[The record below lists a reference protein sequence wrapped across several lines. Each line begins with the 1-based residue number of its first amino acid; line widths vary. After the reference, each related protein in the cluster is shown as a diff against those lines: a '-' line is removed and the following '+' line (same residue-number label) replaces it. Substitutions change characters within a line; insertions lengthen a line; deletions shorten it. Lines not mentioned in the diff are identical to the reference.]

1 MADKTKAQHAL
12 NGGYNAD
19 QITVLEGLEAVR
31 HRPGMYIGSTD
42 TKGIFVLLREVL
54 DNSTDE
60 AMANHAD
67 HVIVRALPDNYVQ
80 VEDNGRGIPV
90 DKHEKTGKSALE
102 VVMTKLHA
110 GGKFDQG
117 NDDSNYKTSAGLNG
131 VGVSC
136 VNALSVETVV
146 EVKREG
152 KLWRQTYSKG
162 IPTSEVEVV
171 GEAEGTGTIVTYL
184 ADGDIFPSIDLDL
197 EAVRKRLRELS
208 YLIPTCKFTFENHRV
223 TPMEIETYQNK
234 GGLPSF
240 CEHLNKNKTALTR
253 VISFK
258 GQRKD
263 ETGGKSIEVEVA
275 IQYNDG
281 YHDTIIAFGNSIHN
295 IHGGL
300 HESGFK
306 TGLTRAVTSYA
317 RKKNLIKD
325 KDPKIEGE
333 DVREG
338 LVAIVSVKVT
348 DPIFSSQ
355 AKERLA
361 GPAFIEGA
369 VNSLVGEGLA
379 EYLEENPRIA
389 EKIVQKSVIAAQAR
403 EAARKAIDLVKRKSA
418 LEADTLPGKLADC
431 SEKDPAQCEIFLV
444 EGDSAGGCFSGET
457 LVALTDGR
465 DVSFEQLV
473 EEQTQGHEHFVYT
486 IKNDGS
492 IGVERALHARVTK
505 RSTSVVR
512 VTLDNGERIVCT
524 PDHKFMLRDGSY
536 REAAQLKEKD
546 SLMPLYRKQHEGSD
560 LVLNP
565 ANGFW
570 ELLQTREA
578 VEEEASLFNHRVVSV
593 EVLEQQID
601 VYDIEVPSTHN
612 FALASGVFVHNSAK
626 QGRDRRFQAILP
638 LRGKIINVEKN
649 RLDKILGNEEI
660 RAMITAFGTGIADRI
675 DYSDIADQVEQGAL
689 DFDADG
695 NVEEVEPI
703 HEETPEEDQ
712 TFGGGPRKRSKGGKV
727 NAAFDLTRLRYD
739 RIIIMCDADVDG
751 SHIRTLL
758 LTFFFRYMKPLVES
772 GHIYIARPPLY
783 SIRRGKKLEY
793 AYTDAERDK
802 MLKTGR
808 AEVGRYK
815 GLGEMNPEELW
826 STTMLPQNRML
837 MQVTLE
843 DAAEADTIFSIL
855 MGDAVEPR
863 KEFIEANAQ
872 LVADLDV

>member
-42 TKGIFVLLREVL
+42 LKGIFVLLREVL

-90 DKHEKTGKSALE
+90 DKHASGISALE
-102 VVMTKLHA
+102 LVMTKLHA

-136 VNALSVETVV
+136 VNALSIETTV

-162 IPTSEVEVV
+162 VPTSEVEVV
-171 GEAEGTGTIVTYL
+171 GDAEGTGTIVTYL
-184 ADGDIFPSIDLDL
+184 ADSEIFPSIDLDL

-223 TPMEIETYQNK
+223 TPMESETYQNK

-253 VISFK
+253 VISFT

-263 ETGGKSIEVEVA
+263 ETGVKSIEVEVA
-275 IQYNDG
+275 LQYNDG

-306 TGLTRAVTSYA
+306 TGLTRAVTGYA
-317 RKKNLIKD
+317 RKKNLLKD
-325 KDPKIEGE
+325 KDPKVEGE

-379 EYLEENPRIA
+379 EFLEENPRIA

-444 EGDSAGGCFSGET
+444 EGDSAGG
-457 LVALTDGR
+457 
-465 DVSFEQLV
+465 
-473 EEQTQGHEHFVYT
+473 
-486 IKNDGS
+486 
-492 IGVERALHARVTK
+492 
-505 RSTSVVR
+505 
-512 VTLDNGERIVCT
+512 
-524 PDHKFMLRDGSY
+524 
-536 REAAQLKEKD
+536 
-546 SLMPLYRKQHEGSD
+546 
-560 LVLNP
+560 
-565 ANGFW
+565 
-570 ELLQTREA
+570 
-578 VEEEASLFNHRVVSV
+578 
-593 EVLEQQID
+593 
-601 VYDIEVPSTHN
+601 
-612 FALASGVFVHNSAK
+612 SAK

-675 DYSDIADQVEQGAL
+675 DYSDIADQVEQEAL
-689 DFDADG
+689 DFNEDG
-695 NVEEVEPI
+695 DVVEVEAI
-703 HEETPEEDQ
+703 HEEGSNGMSE
-712 TFGGGPRKRSKGGKV
+712 FSGPRKRAKGGKV

-793 AYTDAERDK
+793 AYSDGERDK
-802 MLKTGR
+802 MLKVGR
-808 AEVGRYK
+808 ADVGRYK

-826 STTMLPQNRML
+826 STTMLPQNRLL

-863 KEFIEANAQ
+863 KEFIEQNAQ

>member
-60 AMANHAD
+60 AMAGHAD
-67 HVIVRALPDNYVQ
+67 HVIVRALPENRVQ

-117 NDDSNYKTSAGLNG
+117 KDESNYKTSAGLNG

-146 EVKREG
+146 EVKREE

-171 GEAEGTGTIVTYL
+171 GTAEGTGTIVTYL
-184 ADGDIFPSIDLDL
+184 ADGEIFPSIDLDL
-197 EAVRKRLRELS
+197 ESVRKRLRELS
-208 YLIPTCKFTFENHRV
+208 YLIPTCKFTFENYRV
-223 TPMEIETYQNK
+223 EPMETETYQNK

-240 CEHLNKNKTALTR
+240 VEHLNKSKTALFPRAIHFT
-253 VISFK
+253 

-263 ETGGKSIEVEVA
+263 ETGQKSIEVEVA
-275 IQYNDG
+275 VQYNDS

-317 RKKNLIKD
+317 RKKNLIKE

-369 VNSLVGEGLA
+369 VNSLVGEGFA

-389 EKIVQKSVIAAQAR
+389 EKIVYKSVIAAQAR

-444 EGDSAGGCFSGET
+444 EGDSAGG
-457 LVALTDGR
+457 
-465 DVSFEQLV
+465 
-473 EEQTQGHEHFVYT
+473 
-486 IKNDGS
+486 
-492 IGVERALHARVTK
+492 
-505 RSTSVVR
+505 
-512 VTLDNGERIVCT
+512 
-524 PDHKFMLRDGSY
+524 
-536 REAAQLKEKD
+536 
-546 SLMPLYRKQHEGSD
+546 
-560 LVLNP
+560 
-565 ANGFW
+565 
-570 ELLQTREA
+570 
-578 VEEEASLFNHRVVSV
+578 
-593 EVLEQQID
+593 
-601 VYDIEVPSTHN
+601 
-612 FALASGVFVHNSAK
+612 SAK

-695 NVEEVEPI
+695 NIEEVEPI
-703 HEETPEEDQ
+703 HEEGEE
-712 TFGGGPRKRSKGGKV
+712 TNGNGNGGPRKRAKGGKV

-793 AYTDAERDK
+793 AYSDAERDK
-802 MLKTGR
+802 MLKAGR

-837 MQVTLE
+837 MQVNLE
-843 DAAEADTIFSIL
+843 DAAEADAIFSIL

-863 KEFIEANAQ
+863 KEFIEKNAQ